1 MLSLFF
7 MNELRCCMMR
17 RGLIGLVFLFA
28 ASSAPAQTAA
38 AIAAGK
44 TKALAACNMCHGDIG
59 ISNLPNAPHLAGQ
72 PEMYMVEQL
81 KAMRSGKRPSETMVF
96 IAKPLTDD
104 EINNLAAW
112 YASIEIKANVKAP

>member
-1 MLSLFF
+1 MIRFL
-7 MNELRCCMMR
+7 
-17 RGLIGLVFLFA
+17 LIGLVFIFGV
-28 ASSAPAQTAA
+28 SNAPAQTAA

-44 TKALAACNMCHGDIG
+44 TKALAACNMCHGYIG

-72 PEMYMVEQL
+72 PEMYMIEQL

>member
-1 MLSLFF
+1 MFRIAVVCFSFL
-7 MNELRCCMMR
+7 MCVNE
-17 RGLIGLVFLFA
+17 V
-28 ASSAPAQTAA
+28 SAQNAT

-44 TKALAACNMCHGDIG
+44 TKAVAACNMCHGEIG

-72 PEMYMVEQL
+72 PEMYLVEQL

-104 EINNLAAW
+104 EIGNLAAW
-112 YASIEIKANVKAP
+112 YASIEIKANLKAQ

>member
-1 MLSLFF
+1 MIRLIW
-7 MNELRCCMMR
+7 
-17 RGLIGLVFLFA
+17 IGLVFLLA
-28 ASSAPAQTAA
+28 ASDARAQNAA

-44 TKALAACNMCHGDIG
+44 AKAVAACNMCHGEIG

-72 PEMYMVEQL
+72 PEMYLVEQL

-112 YASIEIKANVKAP
+112 YASIEIKASVK

>member
-1 MLSLFF
+1 MFRIAVVCFS
-7 MNELRCCMMR
+7 
-17 RGLIGLVFLFA
+17 FLMCVNGV
-28 ASSAPAQTAA
+28 SAQNAT

-44 TKALAACNMCHGDIG
+44 TKAVAACNMCHGEIG

-72 PEMYMVEQL
+72 PEMYLVEQL

-104 EINNLAAW
+104 EIGNLAAW
-112 YASIEIKANVKAP
+112 YASIEIKANLKAQ